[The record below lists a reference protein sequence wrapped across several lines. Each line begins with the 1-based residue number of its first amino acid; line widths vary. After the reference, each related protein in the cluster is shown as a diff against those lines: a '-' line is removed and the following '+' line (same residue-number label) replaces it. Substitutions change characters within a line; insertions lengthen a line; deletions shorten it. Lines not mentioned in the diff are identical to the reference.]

1 MKVAFYAPMKSPA
14 HPIPSGDRRM
24 GQLFMQALKGAGFD
38 VELVS
43 EFRSFEKNGD
53 PNQQRN
59 LQRDAQAEAL
69 DIISRYKQLPLQD
82 RPRLW
87 FTYHIY
93 HKAPDWIGPVVCKAL
108 GIPYCIAEAS
118 HAPKQRFGKWAEGY
132 AAAASAILAADKVFH
147 MTRLDGNCLKDLL
160 GDRDTLVHLP
170 PFVEVENIVPDA
182 QQGQAIINKFGAVK
196 DRFTLLCVAMM
207 RSGDKL
213 NSYTKMAEMLPHL
226 KHKDW
231 QLVVVGDGDS
241 ALQVKALFAEFG
253 DRVIYTGLQQGTEL
267 QAIYAAADLYVWPA
281 CGEAFG
287 MAFLEAGRV
296 GTPAVAGRIRG
307 VPDVVEDGVSGV
319 LVDAADAQEMARQV
333 EYFMDNPNALKQLSA
348 TAQQFVR
355 NERSL
360 THTAKILKTHLS
372 GLVT

>member
-14 HPIPSGDRRM
+14 HPTPSGDRRM
-24 GQLFMQALKGAGFD
+24 GQLFMQALKGAGFN

-53 PNQQRN
+53 SDQQQIH
-59 LQRDAQAEAL
+59 QREAQVEASR
-69 DIISRYKQLPLQD
+69 IISRWKELPEQD

-93 HKAPDWIGPVVCKAL
+93 HKAPDWIGPVISKAL

-118 HAPKQRFGKWAEGY
+118 HAPKQRSGKWAEGY
-132 AAAASAILAADKVFH
+132 AAAASAILSADKVFH

-170 PFVEVENIVPDA
+170 PFVEVENIVSNA
-182 QQGQAIINKFGAVK
+182 EQGQAIMSKFGATK

-207 RSGDKL
+207 RPGDKL
-213 NSYTKMAEMLPHL
+213 NSYTQLAKMLPHL
-226 KHKDW
+226 KHQDW
-231 QLVVVGDGDS
+231 QLVVVGNGES
-241 ALQVKALFAEFG
+241 AVQVKALFAEFG
-253 DRVIYTGLQQGTEL
+253 DRIIYTGLQQGADL

-287 MAFLEAGRV
+287 MAFLEAARA
-296 GTPAVAGRIRG
+296 GTPAIAGRIRG
-307 VPDVVEDGVSGV
+307 VPDVIESGVSGV
-319 LVDAADAQEMARQV
+319 LVDADDMHEMARQV
-333 EYFMDNPNALKQLSA
+333 ENMMDNPDTLKQMSVSA
-348 TAQQFVR
+348 RQFVC

-360 THTAKILKTHLS
+360 NHTAEILKTHLS